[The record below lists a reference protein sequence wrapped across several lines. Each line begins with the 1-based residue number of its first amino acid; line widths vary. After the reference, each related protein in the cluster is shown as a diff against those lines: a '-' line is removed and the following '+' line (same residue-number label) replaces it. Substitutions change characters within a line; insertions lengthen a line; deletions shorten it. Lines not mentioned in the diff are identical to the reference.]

1 MKNFIKK
8 AGLQIGV
15 FALAISGAFA
25 SNALN
30 TSQANQL
37 VEAFLPSE
45 VLGRVCNVKDAC
57 LTQGIVL
64 CTWYDPSTSITHRLY
79 GMEKVGN
86 QILCTKTL
94 YRR

>member
-25 SNALN
+25 SNTLN
-30 TSQANQL
+30 TAAPNEL
-37 VEAFLPSE
+37 EEGFLPSDIF
-45 VLGRVCNVKDAC
+45 GRVCNVKDVC
-57 LTQGIVL
+57 STRGNVL
-64 CTWYDPSTSITHRLY
+64 CTWYDPATGITHRLY